1 VSISDLGSLGEFIG
15 SIAVLVT
22 LIYVALQIRYN
33 THATRAASHHAIT
46 DALMRTDMHVCDT
59 MYYQAQVGAGDDG
72 LWQAEQRYLGTI
84 LTNRGGGQWLRENSL
99 SISAGFGSAIKEI
112 VQRYQAAESDLPG
125 RLEVR
130 YGVSP

>member
-1 VSISDLGSLGEFIG
+1 MSISDLGSLGEFIG

-22 LIYVALQIRYN
+22 LIYVALQIRHN

-46 DALMRTDMHVCDT
+46 DALKRTYMYVCDT

-72 LWQAEQRYLGTI
+72 LWQAEQRYPGTI
-84 LTNRGGGQWLRENSL
+84 LTSQGGGQWLHENSL
-99 SISAGFGSAIKEI
+99 SISAGFGSAIEEI
-112 VQRYQAAESDLPG
+112 VQRYQAAESDLPD

>member
-84 LTNRGGGQWLRENSL
+84 LTSRGGGQWLRENSL

-112 VQRYQAAESDLPG
+112 VQRYQAAESDLPD

>member
-1 VSISDLGSLGEFIG
+1 MSISDLGSLGEFIG

-84 LTNRGGGQWLRENSL
+84 LTSRGGGQWLRENSL

-112 VQRYQAAESDLPG
+112 VQRYQAAESDLPD

>member
-1 VSISDLGSLGEFIG
+1 MSISDLGSLGEFIG

-84 LTNRGGGQWLRENSL
+84 LTSRGGGQWLHENSL